1 MRWNEEQI
9 QPEKDNKDDKKKKE
23 KPRELKKPGEY
34 SMEELGSAK
43 NRPFLGGNYNA

>member
-1 MRWNEEQI
+1 MRWNENEI
-9 QPEKDNKDDKKKKE
+9 QPKKEDKKKE